1 MSERTTFNETSVDV
15 AGDALLAQYAERVK
29 TLFDASTLPL
39 TGVGGTADN
48 VTATMDPALDGD
60 GLVRGMGAVI
70 EWAGT
75 STGSVTLT
83 INGGAAV
90 PVLDA
95 SGAALVAGAL
105 EAGLM
110 SLLQFDGS
118 AWRILSGLSSSTPGV
133 NRQEFAG
140 DGTWIKPTGMS
151 PDTTVRAMLWAGGG
165 AGNATNGG
173 GGGAFVEW
181 VGRLADLGI
190 TETVTIGQGGTSGG
204 DGGNTTFGGIAIA
217 YGGHGADASSN
228 PRRGGGAFAMGGAS
242 GTFNQTEGG
251 NGQSGDGEN
260 AYWGGAGGGG
270 PSKDGGQSVH
280 GGDGGAGASPGEI
293 PGGGGGADAAGAR
306 GKAII
311 LVG

>member
-15 AGDALLAQYAERVK
+15 AGDALLAQYADRVK
-29 TLFDASTLPL
+29 TLFNASTLPL

-48 VTATMDPALDGD
+48 VTATMDPPLDGG

-75 STGSVTLT
+75 STGGVTLT
-83 INGGAAV
+83 INGGTAV

-110 SLLQFDGS
+110 SLLQFDGA

-140 DGTWIKPTGMS
+140 DGTWIKPVGMS

-165 AGNATNGG
+165 AGNATHGG
-173 GGGAFVEW
+173 GGGAFTEW

-190 TETVTIGQGGTSGG
+190 TETVTIGMGGTSGG
-204 DGGNTTFGGIAIA
+204 DGGNTTFGGVAIA
-217 YGGHGADASSN
+217 YGGNGADAPYSPS
-228 PRRGGGAFAMGGAS
+228 RGGGPWGKGGS
-242 GTFNQTEGG
+242 GYFRHTDG
-251 NGQSGDGEN
+251 GDGSN
-260 AYWGGAGGGG
+260 KADSLSYWGGSGGGG
-270 PSKDGGQSVH
+270 PGTGGGLSKH
-280 GGDGGAGASPGEI
+280 GGNGGAGASVGEI